1 MEYLNGEIG
10 KESFLY
16 MILFLTH
23 TLLYRILVYIILL
36 LLPVSSN
43 SLAHFLLIYSIV
55 VIKNKVFMKQQ
66 HLQTLKSAQAERE
79 VEQVYNEEIRLYFPD
94 CEIMHPY
101 KCDGYI
107 EDSSIRLLIEY
118 KLDELFDNR
127 IVRGK
132 VIMQVLFYLHIFR
145 DNGIFP
151 NVVLVGDKNECF
163 VLGTSNLVKYLDYSN
178 IDWGIAPSVA
188 YSCFPALLSELSNDN
203 SINPFVFDIKEG
215 LDFGDVISRI
225 KDIANGVESY
235 MEVNVH
241 NISRVFDI
249 FKNRVIK
256 EKKISAHDLVG
267 LFIGCVI
274 DRCEYYKHPNRV
286 NRLVSPLGIYEIDGM
301 AYDSFFGYFKKEY
314 SCSEIKEFK
323 GIADRLIEDI
333 ERRNSGDF
341 FTPTLFCDYA
351 QKMIDKEL
359 GENWRDEYAVYDPAA
374 GTKNL
379 TRDYKFKE
387 LYCSTLYR
395 SELDMGKEYNN
406 GSVDFVFDFLNDW
419 FPMGGELVDEG
430 KVPNGLI
437 KALKENR
444 KIVFLLNPPYGKS
457 TGGGGKIA
465 SGNSESK
472 VKEQMKKDGIE
483 GSELLKQFLYRI
495 AKIKQ
500 SYNLTNLYVCCFTN
514 PSWLLKPQSK
524 KFREMWLKE
533 FSYIDGMMFCAS
545 EFADCAS
552 NWGITFNIW
561 KVGECE
567 NKNEFL
573 HKLIERNAENGEI
586 DVIGQKILYNYDK
599 CDVISPAEYIN
610 SKIIG
615 KKAEKDIIICKD
627 IKTMEFEKVKAKVF
641 DNYICMV
648 GCFGS
653 DVQPNNYSCLRNV
666 VPEGGGYL
674 QCTKDNILESC
685 VCLAI
690 RRLITDNWIEH
701 NDMYNMNIEIPTQ
714 FKLDCL
720 VWSIFTNYCCS
731 YRLNGEELKN
741 EFFFMGKDEILELA
755 DKNGNRECYNDCAGS
770 KDRFVYEFIKT
781 HYDEFSEDAK
791 GILEKAKELVRKS
804 FQYRGLFNDLHSE
817 YQINNWDCGYA
828 QLKPLWKMFYPQ
840 EFNDFK
846 EQYKFFSNKLRPRIY
861 ELGFLKQ

>member
-1 MEYLNGEIG
+1 MN
-10 KESFLY
+10 
-16 MILFLTH
+16 
-23 TLLYRILVYIILL
+23 
-36 LLPVSSN
+36 
-43 SLAHFLLIYSIV
+43 
-55 VIKNKVFMKQQ
+55 KN
-66 HLQTLKSAQAERE
+66 HLQTLQVAKAERE

-127 IVRGK
+127 LVRGK

-163 VLGTSNLVKYLDYSN
+163 VLSASSLGKYLDYDG
-178 IDWGIAPSVA
+178 IDWSIAPSCA
-188 YSCFPALLSELSNDN
+188 YSYYPALLNELGSDE
-203 SINPFVFDIKEG
+203 SINPFVFDINED
-215 LDFGDVISRI
+215 LDFGNVIKKI

-249 FKNRVIK
+249 FRNRVIK

-267 LFIGCVI
+267 LFIGCVV
-274 DRCEYYKHPNRV
+274 DRGEYYKHPNRV
-286 NRLVSPLGIYEIDGM
+286 NKLVSPMGYYDIDGL

-323 GIADRLIEDI
+323 GIADRLIEDV

-341 FTPTLFCDYA
+341 WTPTLFVDAA
-351 QKMIDKEL
+351 QDMISAEL
-359 GENWRDEYAVYDPAA
+359 GENWRDEYAVYDMCC
-374 GTKNL
+374 GSKNL

-387 LYCSTLYR
+387 LYCSTLYK
-395 SELDMGKEYNN
+395 SELDMGREYNK
-406 GSVDFVFDFLNDW
+406 GSEDFVFDFLNDW
-419 FPMGGELVDEG
+419 FPMGGELIDEG
-430 KVPNGLI
+430 KVPAGLI

-444 KIVFLLNPPYGKS
+444 KIVFLLNPPYRKS
-457 TGGGGKIA
+457 TGAGGKIA

-472 VKEQMKKDGIE
+472 VKEQMKKDGID

-533 FSYIDGMMFCAS
+533 FAYIDGVMFCAS

-561 KVGECE
+561 KVGESE

-573 HKLIERNAENGEI
+573 HTLIERNAENGEI
-586 DVIGQKILYNYDK
+586 DVIGKKILYNYDK
-599 CDVISPAEYIN
+599 CNVISPAEYIN
-610 SKIIG
+610 SKIVG
-615 KKAEKDIIICKD
+615 KKTEKDIVICKD
-627 IKTMEFEKVKAKVF
+627 IKTMEFEKAKAKVF
-641 DNYICMV
+641 DNYICV
-648 GCFGS
+648 LLNPGNDIQQNQKCAI
-653 DVQPNNYSCLRNV
+653 NNAFPKS
-666 VPEGGGYL
+666 GGGYL

-701 NDMYNMNIEIPTQ
+701 NDMYNMNVEIPMQ

-720 VWSIFTNYCCS
+720 IWAIFTNYCCS
-731 YRLNGEELKN
+731 YKINGGELKN
-741 EFFFMGKDEILELA
+741 AFFFMGKAEMLELA
-755 DKNGNRECYNDCAGS
+755 DKNGNRECYADCCGD
-770 KDRFVYEFIKT
+770 KERFVYEFIKS
-781 HYDEFSEDAK
+781 HYDELSEDAK
-791 GILEKAKELVRKS
+791 TVLEKAKDLVRKS

-817 YQINNWDCGYA
+817 YQINNWDCGWY
-828 QLKPLWKMFYPQ
+828 QIKGLCKEFMPNELK
-840 EFNDFK
+840 EFTELYK
-846 EQYKFFSNKLRPRIY
+846 EFGNKLRPMVY

>member
-1 MEYLNGEIG
+1 
-10 KESFLY
+10 
-16 MILFLTH
+16 
-23 TLLYRILVYIILL
+23 
-36 LLPVSSN
+36 
-43 SLAHFLLIYSIV
+43 
-55 VIKNKVFMKQQ
+55 MKQQ

-163 VLGTSNLVKYLDYSN
+163 VLGTSKLVKYLDYSN

-444 KIVFLLNPPYGKS
+444 KIVFLLNPPYATATNRNETSKKDVAK
-457 TGGGGKIA
+457 TKI
-465 SGNSESK
+465 NET
-472 VKEQMKKDGIE
+472 MLKDGI
-483 GSELLKQFLYRI
+483 GACSQNLYAQFLYRI
-495 AKIKQ
+495 LMIKRN
-500 SYNLTNLYVCCFTN
+500 YNLTNLYIGLFS
-514 PSWLLKPQSK
+514 PSAFLGGGSYK
-524 KFREMWLKE
+524 KFREQFLSDFGYMGGFL
-533 FSYIDGMMFCAS
+533 FCAS

-552 NWGITFNIW
+552 NWGINFTMWKCEETADKENFEMDIIERGNEGELEIKGKTVVYNVDNSKTASDWAKEEIKKLKTFDYPNVTSAIGVKNDDKTRGRIFENALGYFYSAGNNIEQSAMGVSLFSSAFGNGNGHGIS
-561 KVGECE
+561 KDNFTKCASL
-567 NKNEFL
+567 FSAR
-573 HKLIERNAENGEI
+573 KLIQGNW
-586 DVIGQKILYNYDK
+586 
-599 CDVISPAEYIN
+599 IN
-610 SKIIG
+610 SKDEYL
-615 KKAEKDIIICKD
+615 APNEKQPKYR
-627 IKTMEFEKVKAKVF
+627 EFELDSV
-641 DNYICMV
+641 I
-648 GCFGS
+648 
-653 DVQPNNYSCLRNV
+653 YSLFNTSSNQSSLRN
-666 VPEGGGYL
+666 
-674 QCTKDNILESC
+674 
-685 VCLAI
+685 
-690 RRLITDNWIEH
+690 IEYKGKQW
-701 NDMYNMNIEIPTQ
+701 DI
-714 FKLDCL
+714 
-720 VWSIFTNYCCS
+720 
-731 YRLNGEELKN
+731 KN